1 MEPGL
6 AQRNSDYPEVR
17 FVLCGNFDVSSSG
30 CEVDA
35 IREELDFYRNQS
47 AEFEDELS
55 PPVGSVF
62 LVCIPVPGDTM
73 SMYVHR
79 GIFCPG

>member
-17 FVLCGNFDVSSSG
+17 FVLCRNFDVSSG
-30 CEVDA
+30 CQVDA

-62 LVCIPVPGDTM
+62 LVCISVLGGTM

-79 GIFCPG
+79 VIFYPG